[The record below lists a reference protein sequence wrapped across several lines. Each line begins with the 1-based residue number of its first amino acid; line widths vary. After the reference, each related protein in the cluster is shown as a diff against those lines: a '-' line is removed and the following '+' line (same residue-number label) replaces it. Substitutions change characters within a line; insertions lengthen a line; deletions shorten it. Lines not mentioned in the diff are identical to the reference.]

1 MSESPSPLFTHHIL
15 TVAGFPL
22 KCQLQ
27 AENDGGAA
35 KISEARHRNTA
46 RRETIVDEKQE
57 RHKKK
62 KTQTARVS
70 ARGRPYRKCP
80 YQSGKIGSENNLI
93 QIYGFLLAA
102 VNPKDLAR
110 H

>member
-35 KISEARHRNTA
+35 KRSEARHRNTA

-62 KTQTARVS
+62 KHRQRRCLRGGGFTASVRIS
-70 ARGRPYRKCP
+70 QEK
-80 YQSGKIGSENNLI
+80 
-93 QIYGFLLAA
+93 
-102 VNPKDLAR
+102 
-110 H
+110 